1 MEGYLVTFF
10 TQQNREYEGVSL
22 ARWIV
27 DEARKL
33 GGRGATLTSAKEGFG
48 HDGRFHSGDY
58 FDLEDAPL
66 QVTMAL
72 TSEEFKR
79 LISVLEQ
86 NRIRIFYTRS
96 KIEFGFTSE
105 E

>member
-33 GGRGATLTSAKEGFG
+33 GAAGPR
-48 HDGRFHSGDY
+48 
-58 FDLEDAPL
+58 
-66 QVTMAL
+66 
-72 TSEEFKR
+72 
-79 LISVLEQ
+79 
-86 NRIRIFYTRS
+86 
-96 KIEFGFTSE
+96 
-105 E
+105 